1 MPPIRLM
8 KPVSIAC
15 DDATL
20 SKLRY
25 PLLASP
31 KLDGIRAATPNGL
44 PQSNSGKPFPNRAL
58 MDLLSQ
64 PAFANLDGEL
74 IVGDPCAHGVLH
86 RTQSV
91 VMSEDAPLDNLCFYA
106 FDSLQDGGPFAL
118 RTPRYRHNM
127 PHELEF
133 LPQSELDS
141 PQAVI
146 QYVEQT
152 LGLGYEG
159 VILRDPAGRYKNG
172 RSTLREGGMLRIKP
186 REDTEA
192 TIVGYDFLE
201 INDNAPEVSELGFT
215 KRSSAKSG
223 KIQTNLVGSVR
234 MRDPRWPKE
243 FGATVADHA
252 MRAYLAELGDG
263 MLGKIGKFSYM
274 PYGSMEAPRQ
284 TSFIGLRSP
293 IDLDSP
299 APNLTLNFED

>member
-8 KPVSIAC
+8 KP
-15 DDATL
+15 ATVECTEAAL

-31 KLDGIRAATPNGL
+31 KLDGIRAATPNGV

-58 MDLLSQ
+58 MELLSK
-64 PAFANLDGEL
+64 PVFANLDGEL
-74 IVGDPCAHGVLH
+74 ILGDPCAHGVLH

-91 VMSEDAPLDNLCFYA
+91 VMSEDAPIDGLNFFV
-106 FDSLQDGGPFAL
+106 FDQIGNSNPYHMRYPYVNCLHPQLFAL
-118 RTPRYRHNM
+118 EQTK
-127 PHELEF
+127 
-133 LPQSELDS
+133 LDS
-141 PQAVI
+141 PLAVI
-146 QYVEQT
+146 GYTEIQLAV
-152 LGLGYEG
+152 GYEG

-192 TIVGYDFLE
+192 VIVGWDWLE
-201 INDNAPEVSELGFT
+201 INDNAPELSELGFT
-215 KRSSAKSG
+215 RRSSAKSG

-243 FGATVADHA
+243 FGATVADHD
-252 MRAYLAELGDG
+252 MRGYLAELGDE
-263 MLGKIGKFSYM
+263 MIGKLGKFSYM

-284 TSFIGLRSP
+284 TSFIGLRDP
-293 IDLDSP
+293 IDLDRPRPSLDFLER
-299 APNLTLNFED
+299 N